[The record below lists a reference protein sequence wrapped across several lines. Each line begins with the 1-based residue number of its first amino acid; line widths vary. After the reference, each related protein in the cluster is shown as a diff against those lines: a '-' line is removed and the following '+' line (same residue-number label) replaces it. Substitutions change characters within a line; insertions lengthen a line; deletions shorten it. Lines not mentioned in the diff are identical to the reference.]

1 MLIIFLFSCHF
12 IKVHGQLFSD
22 HYQEVVRQQSLQNY
36 PIPKWDS
43 LRCAWYGECPVPY
56 AGTKIL
62 NANACPLNKIMFGWH
77 AGGTSPSSYVW
88 QSLSD
93 LSFFSYQVNPATGA
107 PLNPTLI
114 AGWGNDAAVVTAK
127 NNGVR
132 VNLCVTLFQST
143 NQFSTFFG
151 SPSAQSTLITNL
163 INEVVTVGANG
174 INIDFEGPGLSTTYL
189 TQFSSFMS
197 TLSTQLHAAVPNSVL
212 SFDLQGSTSSSSAL
226 LTALNPSVDLMIMM
240 GYDYYWAG
248 QFYPGP
254 IAPTYQFTKATSD
267 LNGHGNVSN
276 DLNNVL
282 KYIPASKV
290 VLAMPYYG
298 RRWKVTNGCTL
309 PGIGT
314 QETISTVTYTLFR
327 QNANGYYSNTLRE
340 PEAFTAYH
348 CFTDIN
354 AIENQQFIDD
364 SISMQY
370 KYNLIRQRGIAGGAV
385 WRLGYDAGYADLW
398 NKVNSNLSNCA
409 ETLCTDTLYD
419 MGGPLGNYQNTQN
432 YTFTIAPPGADDISL
447 QFYSFDLENNSD
459 SLRVYNGSSTS
470 APLIG
475 SFTGNSLPAPLVA
488 NSGVIT
494 IQFHADGGTNRPG
507 FKALYTCSPVPLAV
521 RSANSGDWENPATWV
536 SGSVPLSSDSVV
548 VMPGH
553 TVSISDTVKARN
565 LYVFNSGAITL
576 NNNSALLT
584 IGNPTN
590 KTNRVIVDG
599 SLQVINGKMVINGNL
614 ELLSASYF
622 VLSDTLVIDGNTGIA
637 NTSVANGFHLFNVL
651 TVVESGFLFGGGTVQ
666 IINPPFGSSSQAIN
680 CPFNFGAAST
690 LLLGNGVSTIAS
702 NNPDGFGG
710 NLLPAEI
717 GLLVLD
723 AVTPANN
730 RIFRN
735 VNPLHIKTKCEVKSG
750 NLVQGAL
757 LSVTD

>member
-1 MLIIFLFSCHF
+1 MKRIFLKRILLIIFLFSYHF

-43 LRCAWYGECPVPY
+43 LRCAWYGECPVLY

-132 VNLCVTLFQST
+132 VNLCATLFQST

-151 SPSAQSTLITNL
+151 SPAAQSTLITNL
-163 INEVVTVGANG
+163 INEVLNVGANG
-174 INIDFEGPGLSTTYL
+174 INIDFEGPGLNTTYL

-314 QETISTVTYTLFR
+314 QATISTVTNTLFR
-327 QNANGYYSNTLRE
+327 QNANGY
-340 PEAFTAYH
+340 
-348 CFTDIN
+348 
-354 AIENQQFIDD
+354 
-364 SISMQY
+364 
-370 KYNLIRQRGIAGGAV
+370 
-385 WRLGYDAGYADLW
+385 
-398 NKVNSNLSNCA
+398 
-409 ETLCTDTLYD
+409 
-419 MGGPLGNYQNTQN
+419 
-432 YTFTIAPPGADDISL
+432 
-447 QFYSFDLENNSD
+447 
-459 SLRVYNGSSTS
+459 
-470 APLIG
+470 
-475 SFTGNSLPAPLVA
+475 
-488 NSGVIT
+488 
-494 IQFHADGGTNRPG
+494 
-507 FKALYTCSPVPLAV
+507 
-521 RSANSGDWENPATWV
+521 
-536 SGSVPLSSDSVV
+536 
-548 VMPGH
+548 
-553 TVSISDTVKARN
+553 
-565 LYVFNSGAITL
+565 
-576 NNNSALLT
+576 
-584 IGNPTN
+584 
-590 KTNRVIVDG
+590 
-599 SLQVINGKMVINGNL
+599 
-614 ELLSASYF
+614 
-622 VLSDTLVIDGNTGIA
+622 
-637 NTSVANGFHLFNVL
+637 
-651 TVVESGFLFGGGTVQ
+651 
-666 IINPPFGSSSQAIN
+666 
-680 CPFNFGAAST
+680 
-690 LLLGNGVSTIAS
+690 
-702 NNPDGFGG
+702 
-710 NLLPAEI
+710 
-717 GLLVLD
+717 
-723 AVTPANN
+723 
-730 RIFRN
+730 
-735 VNPLHIKTKCEVKSG
+735 
-750 NLVQGAL
+750 
-757 LSVTD
+757 